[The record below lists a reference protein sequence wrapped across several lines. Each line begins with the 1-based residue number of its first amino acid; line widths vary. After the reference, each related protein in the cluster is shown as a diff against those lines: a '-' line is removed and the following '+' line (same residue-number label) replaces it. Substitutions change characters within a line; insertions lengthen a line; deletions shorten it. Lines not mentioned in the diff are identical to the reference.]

1 MVKRQP
7 CKQPRTGEINKVKF
21 MMLCKFLASINNLL
35 YKIPIILKAK
45 P

>member
-7 CKQPRTGEINKVKF
+7 CKQPRTGEISRVKLL
-21 MMLCKFLASINNLL
+21 MHCKFLASINNLL
-35 YKIPIILKAK
+35 YKILIILKAK